1 MSCTIRHFATLA
13 IVSSLLACNGGG
25 NEDEQ
30 SDGTAA
36 GGKADD
42 ASEEIVAPWAEVVFA
57 DGYLLE
63 AQAHWSP
70 HPDAVAQRVT
80 WSLVVEE
87 GGRQISS
94 ETKNADLIEGG
105 RASAERDLPADYF
118 FDLGRPSDEMTD
130 LRSLILQVDI
140 EACAD
145 EACTMALGGPAQVRR
160 PVSFLVR
167 PYPEARLR
175 LWGRDNEL
183 GALDTE
189 ALANLSDAVERT
201 ECQNVLVSVNGTMF
215 EGSAGADAA
224 WHFMRGR
231 GYDCLVSVAY
241 HDSNGG
247 WGEFTSDDTL
257 MLCESAELGLDAI
270 ERAWEAAVVTPGVEQ
285 WDMFGHSKGGASLV
299 KFYQRRWNDLRA
311 WSQARVYAIGLPWR
325 MGAQYLPTPDD
336 YEPGRIYA
344 HEQIVAFTWTD
355 DAVGDIESCVDVD
368 AVRLSETHDYTPMFS
383 SDVDDN
389 AERSAIRDDFI
400 DGVERWVGERY

>member
-1 MSCTIRHFATLA
+1 MSYTFRHLA
-13 IVSSLLACNGGG
+13 MIAITTCLLACEGGG
-25 NEDEQ
+25 SDDG
-30 SDGTAA
+30 SLDGTGA

-42 ASEEIVAPWAEVVFA
+42 ASADPVAPWADVVFE

-70 HPDAVAQRVT
+70 HPEAVAQRVT

-87 GGRQISS
+87 GGREVSA
-94 ETKNADLIEGG
+94 ETKNTDVIEGG
-105 RASAERDLPADYF
+105 RAAAERDLPADYF
-118 FDLGRPSDEMTD
+118 FDLGRPSDDMTD

-145 EACTMALGGPAQVRR
+145 EACATTLGAPSQIRR

-175 LWGRDNEL
+175 LWGRDNDL
-183 GALDTE
+183 GTLDTE
-189 ALANLSDAVERT
+189 ALTDLSDAVERT
-201 ECQNVLVSVNGTMF
+201 QCQNVLVSVNGTMF

-270 ERAWEAAVVTPGVEQ
+270 EPAWEAAVVTPGVEQ
-285 WDMFGHSKGGASLV
+285 WDMFGHSKGGASVV

-311 WSQARVYAIGLPWR
+311 WSQARVYTIGLPWR

-344 HEQIVAFTWTD
+344 HEQIVAFTWTN

-383 SDVDDN
+383 RDVDDHV
-389 AERSAIRDDFI
+389 ERSAIRDDFI